1 VLPFFSAHHNT
12 NSSRNAEKS
21 ANLHTM
27 TPSDGENT
35 AKEII
40 RYHEET
46 KHHYD
51 RYARSADYMDWDNQP
66 NPFRFYKDTPSY
78 GLPFL
83 KKDPAARYADLYRRD
98 NNSAR
103 GITPATI
110 AGFLELSLGLSA
122 WKAAGSSQW
131 SLRMNPSSGNLHPT
145 EAHLILPRVEGL
157 EAGIYHYNPLLHALE
172 QRAVVS
178 ENAWQNI
185 CSHFGCEGFLMGF
198 SSIFWRESWKYGERA
213 FRYCNHDVGHA
224 LAAVSFSANLFGW
237 QVSYLSG
244 LSDQELDT
252 MLGFDRAGFDALEEE
267 HPDLMCWVHPH
278 PAPDIPRRLS
288 DTLIS
293 AFKDVSFKGRPNR
306 LSKQPVNWEII
317 YHTANLARKP
327 ATAEQRYEFTDP
339 YGFREE
345 SISMAAAKII
355 RQRRS
360 ATAFDRNGSVSKE
373 QFLAILDKTLP
384 RSDCA
389 PFDVE
394 LGDPSLHLL
403 IFVHRVEGLTPGL
416 YFFIRNDKSIDPIKD
431 LTRSK
436 FVWEPVENNFPLFVL
451 EKGVFQQ
458 QAMMVSCHQEIAGHS
473 AFSMGMI
480 ADFKNAVAAN
490 PFAYRQLFWESGM
503 IGQVLYL
510 AAEAHGVRGTG
521 IGCFFDDAVH
531 EIMGLADN
539 QYQSLYHFTIGK
551 PVEDP
556 RLTTHPPYHHLSR

>member
-1 VLPFFSAHHNT
+1 
-12 NSSRNAEKS
+12 
-21 ANLHTM
+21 M
-27 TPSDGENT
+27 TLSDGKNIT
-35 AKEII
+35 KEII

-51 RYARSADYMDWDNQP
+51 RYARSADFMDWDNQP
-66 NPFRFYKDTPSY
+66 NPFRFYEDTQTY

-103 GITPATI
+103 EVTPATI

-122 WKAAGSSQW
+122 WKAAGNSQW
-131 SLRMNPSSGNLHPT
+131 SLRVNPSSGNLHPT
-145 EAHLILPRVEGL
+145 EAHLILPRIEGL
-157 EAGIYHYNPLLHALE
+157 EGGIYHYNPLLHALE
-172 QRAVVS
+172 QRAVIS
-178 ENAWQNI
+178 ENVWQNI
-185 CSHFGCEGFLMGF
+185 CSHLGCEGFLIGF

-237 QVSYLSG
+237 KVSYLSE

-252 MLGFDRAGFDALEEE
+252 MLGFDRTGFDTLEEE
-267 HPDLMCWVHPH
+267 HPDLMCWVHSH
-278 PAPDIPRRLS
+278 PSPDIARRLP

-317 YHTANLARKP
+317 YHTANLTRKP
-327 ATAEQRYEFTDP
+327 ANAEQRYEFTDP

-416 YFFIRNDKSIDPIKD
+416 YFFIRNDKAIAPIKS

-436 FVWEPVENNFPLFVL
+436 FMWDPIENNFPLFVL
-451 EKGVFQQ
+451 EKGAFQQ
-458 QAMMVSCHQEIAGHS
+458 QAMIVSCHQEIAGHS
-473 AFSMGMI
+473 AFSLGMI
-480 ADFKNAVAAN
+480 ADFKDPVASN
-490 PFAYRQLFWESGM
+490 PFAYRRLFWESGM

-531 EIMGLADN
+531 EIMGLANN
-539 QYQSLYHFTIGK
+539 QYQSLYHFTIGT

-556 RLTTHPPYHHLSR
+556 RLATHPPYHHLSR

>member
-1 VLPFFSAHHNT
+1 MTHN
-12 NSSRNAEKS
+12 
-21 ANLHTM
+21 
-27 TPSDGENT
+27 DGDSISQ
-35 AKEII
+35 EII

-51 RYARSADYMDWDNQP
+51 RYARSSGSMDWDNQP
-66 NPFRFYKDTPSY
+66 NPFRFYEDTKSF

-83 KKDPAARYADLYRRD
+83 KKDPSALFADLFRRD
-98 NNSAR
+98 NNSPLELS
-103 GITPATI
+103 IVHI

-122 WKAAGSSQW
+122 WKAAGKSQW

-157 EAGIYHYNPLLHALE
+157 NGGIYHYNPLLHALE
-172 QRAVVS
+172 QRALVDDTVG
-178 ENAWQNI
+178 EDMA
-185 CSHFGCEGFLMGF
+185 SHLGCPGFMIGF

-237 QVSYLSG
+237 KVSYLSR

-252 MLGFDRAGFDALEEE
+252 MLGFDKTRFDPLEAE

-278 PAPDIPRRLS
+278 TVPDIPRRLPQ
-288 DTLIS
+288 TIFS
-293 AFKDVSFKGRPNR
+293 AFKDVPFKGRPNR

-317 YHTANLARKP
+317 YKTADLTRKP
-327 ATAEQRYEFTDP
+327 VTAARHVQLADP

-345 SISMAAAKII
+345 TIGRAAAKII

-360 ATAFDRNGSVSKE
+360 ATAFDRTGSVTRE
-373 QFLAILDKTLP
+373 QFLSILDKTLP

-394 LGDPSLHLL
+394 LGDPALHLL
-403 IFVHRVEGLTPGL
+403 IFVHQVEGLTPGL
-416 YFFIRNDKSIDPIKD
+416 YFFIRNNKALGPIKS

-436 FVWEPVENNFPLFVL
+436 FVWDPIEKNFPLFLL
-451 EKGVFQQ
+451 ERGSFRE

-473 AFSMGMI
+473 AFSLGMI
-480 ADFKNAVAAN
+480 ADFKDPVSSN

-510 AAEAHGVRGTG
+510 AAEAHGLRGTG

-531 EIMGLADN
+531 EILGLADN

-556 RLTTHPPYHHLSR
+556 HLTTYPPYHHLKRIS

>member
-1 VLPFFSAHHNT
+1 
-12 NSSRNAEKS
+12 
-21 ANLHTM
+21 M
-27 TPSDGENT
+27 TPSDGENI

-51 RYARSADYMDWDNQP
+51 RYARSADHMDWDNQP
-66 NPFRFYKDTPSY
+66 NPFRFYKETPSY

-83 KKDPAARYADLYRRD
+83 KKDPASQYADLYRRD
-98 NNSAR
+98 KNSAR
-103 GITPATI
+103 KITPTTI

-237 QVSYLSG
+237 KVSYLSG

-267 HPDLMCWVHPH
+267 HPDLMCWVHAY

-293 AFKDVSFKGRPNR
+293 TFKDVSFKGRPNR

-317 YHTANLARKP
+317 YHAANLARKP
-327 ATAEQRYEFTDP
+327 ATAEQRGEYTDP
-339 YGFREE
+339 YGFRQE
-345 SISMAAAKII
+345 SIGMAAAKII

-360 ATAFDRNGSVSKE
+360 ATAFDRNGSVTRE
-373 QFLAILDKTLP
+373 QFLAILDKTLL
-384 RSDCA
+384 RTNCA
-389 PFDVE
+389 PFDVG
-394 LGDPSLHLL
+394 LGDPSLHLF

-416 YFFIRNDKSIDPIKD
+416 YFFIRNDKAIDPIKH

-436 FVWEPVENNFPLFVL
+436 FVWEPVENNFPLFLL
-451 EKGVFQQ
+451 EKGVFRQ
-458 QAMMVSCHQEIAGHS
+458 QAMLVSCHQEIAGHS

-480 ADFKNAVAAN
+480 ADFKNPVAAN

-556 RLTTHPPYHHLSR
+556 RLTTHPPYQHLKDR